1 MVEVPEVCVAARSPK
16 YPVPLAVRAVVEA
29 YGNVDA
35 TEVEVAMKY
44 WAVGVVVAT
53 TPPLALADRSEFV
66 IPARVRAPVELNDE
80 VAVAPKY
87 ALLKTERIVDD
98 APPVNW
104 WRAVHVGA
112 IA

>member
-1 MVEVPEVCVAARSPK
+1 MRVDAPVPPSVTARS
-16 YPVPLAVRAVVEA
+16 
-29 YGNVDA
+29 
-35 TEVEVAMKY
+35 VAS
-44 WAVGVVVAT
+44 VS
-53 TPPLALADRSEFV
+53 TPA
-66 IPARVRAPVELNDE
+66 ELKDE